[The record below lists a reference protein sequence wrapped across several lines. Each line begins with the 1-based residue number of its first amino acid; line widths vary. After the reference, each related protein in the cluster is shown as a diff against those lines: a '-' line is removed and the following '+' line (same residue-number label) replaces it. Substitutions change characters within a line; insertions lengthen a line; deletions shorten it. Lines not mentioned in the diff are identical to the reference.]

1 MRSSL
6 RLGAVGV
13 LLGTLLPMLLVTA
26 PAQAARPKAKVKTVV
41 ALGFD
46 DGDATHFAAAKILNS
61 HGVRGTFYINSGD
74 LNTRGKLS
82 VGQVRALARQGHK
95 IGGHTLHHVRLTDLT
110 AIDQR
115 VDICADR
122 AALLK
127 LKIPVTTFAYPFGAN
142 NGDSQQAARFCGY
155 NAARTVGGLAV
166 VPCDYCAP
174 VESMRPAMLYSIRT
188 HGSVNYD
195 TTLNALKKQVTT
207 AERAGGGLLP
217 VVIHKVCARVCGDYS
232 TTEKLLDDFLTWL
245 DSRKK
250 HGTTVR
256 PLEDVVGG
264 KSRPVP
270 DESTWEEF

>member
-13 LLGTLLPMLLVTA
+13 LLGTLLPMVLVAT
-26 PAQAARPKAKVKTVV
+26 PAQAARPKHKVKTVV

-46 DGDATHFAAAKILNS
+46 DGDATHVKAGQILRS

-74 LNTRGKLS
+74 LDTKGKLT
-82 VGQVRALARQGHK
+82 VGQVRALVRQGHK

-155 NAARTVGGLAV
+155 NAARTVGGLALGR
-166 VPCDYCAP
+166 CDYCAP
-174 VESMRPAMLYSIRT
+174 VESARPAMPYSIRT
-188 HGSVNYD
+188 YGSVNYD
-195 TTLNALKKQVTT
+195 TTLNDLKKQVIT

-217 VVIHKVCARVCGDYS
+217 VVVHKVCARVCGDYS
-232 TTEKLLDDFLTWL
+232 TTEKILDEFLTWL
-245 DSRKK
+245 DTRKK

-256 PLEDVVGG
+256 PLEDVIGG
-264 KSRPVP
+264 RVRPVP
-270 DESTWEEF
+270 DESTWQEF

>member
-46 DGDATHFAAAKILNS
+46 DGDATHFTAAKILNS

-82 VGQVRALARQGHK
+82 VGQVRTLARQGHK

-115 VDICADR
+115 VDICGDR

-142 NGDSQQAARFCGY
+142 NGDSQNAARFCGY
-155 NAARTVGGLAV
+155 NAARTVGGLALGS
-166 VPCDYCAP
+166 AP
-174 VESMRPAMLYSIRT
+174 VESMRPALLYSVRT
-188 HGSVNYD
+188 YGSVNHD
-195 TTLNALKKQVTT
+195 TTLNDLKKQVTA

-217 VVIHKVCARVCGDYS
+217 VVVHKVCVRVCGDYS
-232 TTEKLLDDFLTWL
+232 TTEKLLDEFLTWL

-250 HGTTVR
+250 HGTAVR
-256 PLEDVVGG
+256 PLEDVIGG
-264 KSRPVP
+264 RTRPVP
-270 DESTWEEF
+270 DESAWQEF